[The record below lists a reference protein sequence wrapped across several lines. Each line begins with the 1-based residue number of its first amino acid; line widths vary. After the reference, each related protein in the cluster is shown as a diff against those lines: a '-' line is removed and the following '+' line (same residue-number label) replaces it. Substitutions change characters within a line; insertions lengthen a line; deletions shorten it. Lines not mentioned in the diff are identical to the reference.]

1 MIDLVVASTLRTFGR
16 LPRSLGEVQVSYRRT
31 SEVRASW
38 YSVQGFLLRATR
50 PGLPYV
56 LYLALELARASSR
69 ILSADNVGEAKY
81 GTPVSAET
89 VRDLFF

>member
-38 YSVQGFLLRATR
+38 YSVQGVLLRATR

-56 LYLALELARASSR
+56 YVALELARASSR

-81 GTPVSAET
+81 GTPVSAQT